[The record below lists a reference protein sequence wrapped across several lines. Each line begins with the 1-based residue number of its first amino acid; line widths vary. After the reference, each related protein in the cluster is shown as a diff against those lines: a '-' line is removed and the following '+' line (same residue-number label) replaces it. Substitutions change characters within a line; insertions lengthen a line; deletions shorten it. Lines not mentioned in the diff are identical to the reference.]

1 MSPSFFQTMGVLQSK
16 VEEELEF
23 LDVRSSGP
31 MQLGNGVGG
40 RPGCWAARRM
50 GFQGP
55 PIFLSRIEPTSLI
68 VASSLEQSLCDGH
81 SRLTLTPHRP
91 LAPMTL
97 HRHSVGRCSQS
108 PCSG

>member
-40 RPGCWAARRM
+40 APRVLGCKKNGIPG
-50 GFQGP
+50 
-55 PIFLSRIEPTSLI
+55 
-68 VASSLEQSLCDGH
+68 ASNFPV
-81 SRLTLTPHRP
+81 TN
-91 LAPMTL
+91 
-97 HRHSVGRCSQS
+97 
-108 PCSG
+108 

>member
-40 RPGCWAARRM
+40 VQGAGLREEWDSRGLQFSCHKLSPLPSSWPAPRSSPSAMGTPG
-50 GFQGP
+50 
-55 PIFLSRIEPTSLI
+55 
-68 VASSLEQSLCDGH
+68 
-81 SRLTLTPHRP
+81 
-91 LAPMTL
+91 
-97 HRHSVGRCSQS
+97 S
-108 PCSG
+108 P